1 MLNKEFKKKFDA
13 ESNTFKK
20 ASIKGDFLFFMKKM
34 DSIEN
39 SALIGALLKVRNL
52 EDLQSIKLNAS
63 KSTFESPYFVESA
76 PNYPGGIN
84 TLRQEV
90 ADLLYVGGVNSEA
103 KMVKTSVAFV
113 VEKDGSVSNVHAQG
127 DNFTFNRQAE
137 IALYSI
143 SEKFVPALAKGDAAR
158 FQFKLPLTLTMTE

>member
-1 MLNKEFKKKFDA
+1 MLDKEFKKKFDA
-13 ESNTFKK
+13 ETNTFKK
-20 ASIKGDFLFFMKKM
+20 ASIKGDFLYFMKKM

-39 SALIGALLKVRNL
+39 TAMIGALLRVRNL
-52 EDLQSIKLNAS
+52 EDLQSIKKAYEWP
-63 KSTFESPYFVESA
+63 TVVEKA
-76 PNYPGGIN
+76 PDYPGGIN

-90 ADLLYVGGVNSEA
+90 AGLLYVAGVNSEN
-103 KMVKTSVAFV
+103 KTVKTSVAFI

-143 SEKFVPALAKGDAAR
+143 SEKFTPAMAKGDPAR
-158 FQFKLPLTLTMTE
+158 FEFRLPLTLTME